1 MTQLTCA
8 TCNSAPLKPPRL
20 VAGAWYALCTECLFE
35 TEVEV
40 VEGTDA
46 KKAGFF
52 VKGVAGMSPQQEAD
66 LRRPQAPQIV

>member
-8 TCNSAPLKPPRL
+8 TCDSALLKPPRM

-35 TEVEV
+35 TEVEAV
-40 VEGTDA
+40 DGVDGE
-46 KKAGFF
+46 KVGFC

-66 LRRPQAPQIV
+66 LRRPRAAQVI